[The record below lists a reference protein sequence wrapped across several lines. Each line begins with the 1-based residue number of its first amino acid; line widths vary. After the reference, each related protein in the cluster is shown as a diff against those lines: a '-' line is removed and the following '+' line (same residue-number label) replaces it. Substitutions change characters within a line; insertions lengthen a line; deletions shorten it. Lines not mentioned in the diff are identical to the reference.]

1 MGHPRPRP
9 VAEASPF
16 DAALEIAAPLLEQLE
31 ALEAIR
37 TVLVSAI
44 RMKAELPKLQAE
56 YAALAAAVPRLRTK
70 QNELQAAIARTMD
83 QVMALERSGVVVKLP
98 SSITGARS

>member
-1 MGHPRPRP
+1 MSRPSPRS
-9 VAEASPF
+9 VTEATPL
-16 DAALEIAAPLLEQLE
+16 DDALEAVAPLLEQLE

-56 YAALAAAVPRLRTK
+56 YVALSADVPRLRTK
-70 QNELQAAIARTMD
+70 QSELQAAIAHTMD
-83 QVMALERSGVVVKLP
+83 QVMALEQSGVVVKLP
-98 SSITGARS
+98 KSITGAR

>member
-1 MGHPRPRP
+1 MSRPRP
-9 VAEASPF
+9 VAEASTF
-16 DAALEIAAPLLEQLE
+16 DDALESAAPLLEQLE
-31 ALEAIR
+31 AVEVIR
-37 TVLVSAI
+37 RLLVLAI

-70 QNELQAAIARTMD
+70 QNELQAAIAHTMD

-98 SSITGARS
+98 QLMTGAR

>member
-1 MGHPRPRP
+1 MSRPSPRS
-9 VAEASPF
+9 VTEATPL
-16 DAALEIAAPLLEQLE
+16 DDALEAVAPLLEQLE

-56 YAALAAAVPRLRTK
+56 YVALSADMPRLRTK
-70 QNELQAAIARTMD
+70 HSELQAAIAHTMD
-83 QVMALERSGVVVKLP
+83 QVMALEQSGVVVKLP
-98 SSITGARS
+98 K